1 MIILSLIFISALI
14 LIFIMLFN
22 INDKLNATRQSQEHL
37 HEWIKYIHRDLNVL
51 LKQSISKEDFD
62 LYLKRTEQ
70 NLKALHDV
78 NSRKADKRWQTYAE
92 AFGSVP
98 KQVEEE

>member
-1 MIILSLIFISALI
+1 MVILSFVFISVLI
-14 LIFIMLFN
+14 LILTTLFN
-22 INDKLNATRQSQEHL
+22 INDKIKATRQSQEHL
-37 HEWIKYIHRDLNVL
+37 HEWIKYIHKDLNIL

-62 LYLKRTEQ
+62 LYIKRTEQ
-70 NLKALHDV
+70 TLKALHDV
-78 NSRKADKRWQTYAE
+78 NARKADKRWQTYAE

>member
-1 MIILSLIFISALI
+1 MVILSLIFISALVLIATI
-14 LIFIMLFN
+14 LFS
-22 INDKLNATRQSQEHL
+22 INDKIKATRQSQEHL
-37 HEWIKYIHRDLNVL
+37 HEWIKYIHKDLNVL
-51 LKQSISKEDFD
+51 LKQSIGKEDFD

-78 NSRKADKRWQTYAE
+78 NARKADKRWQTYAE